1 MSESTANDPRLSR
14 MKRRI
19 RKKLY
24 LGEFQELAFELK
36 ADFKESLEDEALEA
50 LLSDFV
56 DFVESRNLDYM
67 GGFGETWIEGTIMA
81 HKRYGSPTEED
92 RQALTDWLKA
102 RKEVASASASELYDA
117 WHFEE

>member
-1 MSESTANDPRLSR
+1 
-14 MKRRI
+14 
-19 RKKLY
+19 
-24 LGEFQELAFELK
+24 
-36 ADFKESLEDEALEA
+36 
-50 LLSDFV
+50 
-56 DFVESRNLDYM
+56 M

-81 HKRYGSPTEED
+81 NKRYGSPTEED